1 MNLASAQIESTV
13 GDIEGNIEKHLKM
26 IRLAAQSQADLIVF
40 PEMSITGYCRE
51 KGEELA
57 LTEADARLNILKE
70 SAKKYKIIIVAGA
83 PITIEDALYIGS
95 FIFKPD
101 GNTEIY
107 TKQYLHE
114 GEEKFY
120 SCSFDYNP
128 IIKFDNELIIFA
140 ICADIDNEQHPKD
153 AKSNQCTIYIPSI
166 FFSKKGINEGHRLLS
181 EYARKYSF
189 SVLMSNYSG
198 HLWDTEAGG
207 RSGFWNDAGSNIVEL
222 SSNKEG
228 LLVIEK
234 TGNTWISEIHE

>member
-1 MNLASAQIESTV
+1 MKLASAQIESTV
-13 GDIEGNIEKHLKM
+13 GDIEGNLKKHSKM

-51 KGEELA
+51 EGKELA

-70 SAKKYKIIIVAGA
+70 SAKKHRVIIVAGA
-83 PITIEDALYIGS
+83 PIAIENALYIGS

-114 GEEKFY
+114 GEEEFY
-120 SCSFDYNP
+120 SSSFDYNP
-128 IIKFDNELIIFA
+128 TIKIDNELIIFA

-153 AKSNQCTIYIPSI
+153 AKSNQCTIYMPSI
-166 FFSKKGINEGHRLLS
+166 FFSKKGINEGHHLLS
-181 EYARKYSF
+181 EYAQKYSF

-198 HLWDTEAGG
+198 YLWNIEAGG
-207 RSGFWNDAGSNIVEL
+207 RSSFWDDTGLNRAQL
-222 SSNKEG
+222 SPNKEG
-228 LLVIEK
+228 LLIMEK
-234 TGNTWISEIHE
+234 AGNTWINEIYE

>member
-1 MNLASAQIESTV
+1 MKLASAQIESTV
-13 GDIEGNIEKHLKM
+13 GDIDRNLEKHLKM
-26 IRLAAQSQADLIVF
+26 IRLAAQSQADSIVF

-57 LTEADARLNILKE
+57 LTEADARLNTLKE
-70 SAKKYKIIIVAGA
+70 SAKKHGIIIVAGA
-83 PITIEDALYIGS
+83 PIAIENALYIGS

-101 GNTEIY
+101 GTTEIY
-107 TKQYLHE
+107 TKRYLHE

-120 SCSFDYNP
+120 SPSFDYNP
-128 IIKFDNELIIFA
+128 VIKIDNELIIFA

-153 AKSNQCTIYIPSI
+153 AKSNQCTIYMPSI

-189 SVLMSNYSG
+189 SVLISNYSG

-207 RSGFWNDAGSNIVEL
+207 KSGFWDDTGSNIAAL
-222 SSNKEG
+222 KSDKEG
-228 LLVIEK
+228 LLIVEK
-234 TGNTWISEIHE
+234 TGDTWISKIYE

>member
-1 MNLASAQIESTV
+1 MKLASAQIESTV
-13 GDIEGNIEKHLKM
+13 GDIEGNLKKHSKM
-26 IRLAAQSQADLIVF
+26 IRLAVQSQADLIVF

-51 KGEELA
+51 EGKELA

-70 SAKKYKIIIVAGA
+70 SAKKHRIIIVAGA
-83 PITIEDALYIGS
+83 PIAIGNALYIGS

-120 SCSFDYNP
+120 SNSFDYNP
-128 IIKFDNELIIFA
+128 TIKIDNELIIFA

-153 AKSNQCTIYIPSI
+153 AKSNQCTIYMPSI

-181 EYARKYSF
+181 EYAQKYSF

-198 HLWDTEAGG
+198 YLWNIEAGG
-207 RSGFWNDAGSNIVEL
+207 RSSFWDDKGLNIAQL

-228 LLVIEK
+228 LLIMEK
-234 TGNTWISEIHE
+234 AGNTWISEIYE